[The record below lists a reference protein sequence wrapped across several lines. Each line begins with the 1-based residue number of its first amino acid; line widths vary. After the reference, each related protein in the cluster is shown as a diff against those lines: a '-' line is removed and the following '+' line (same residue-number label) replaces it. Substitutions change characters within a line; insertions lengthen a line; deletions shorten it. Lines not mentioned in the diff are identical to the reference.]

1 MSSEIY
7 NYNYGRSIYNLRLNS
22 LTFSATQNKIWKS
35 PEADSFMQSSVEGVP
50 IETKAKIFANELIRL
65 VNKKQAIPSKIDTAL
80 GKYLPNTKI
89 KLVSMDSYDE
99 FGINTKKNIAAATRP
114 IYDEKGVLQGI
125 KIFIP
130 EIEYGDK
137 FSENKYVENLTHEI
151 THAMQFAEDK
161 EIRLN
166 RKKAPEGQFYNF
178 YQQNTANILI
188 NTLVPQT
195 LVEIAKQNK
204 IEMNSLDDYEKFL
217 ESPSEGVSDETIKN
231 IYSKHCSF
239 QEYIN
244 TGFDMAMEDLM
255 QKMQVENDVL
265 AQNLIEGAGGVD
277 KFKAKIKT
285 MVVHT
290 LRMEEEAYK
299 AGSTARKAARN
310 FTGEDYNDT
319 IPHLIGLVAD
329 ALCCS

>member
-1 MSSEIY
+1 MDI
-7 NYNYGRSIYNLRLNS
+7 RDRLRNIGINIK
-22 LTFSATQNKIWKS
+22 SA
-35 PEADSFMQSSVEGVP
+35 
-50 IETKAKIFANELIRL
+50 RL
-65 VNKKQAIPSKIDTAL
+65 RRGLSQDERTAL
-80 GKYLPNTKI
+80 KRAYKYLWYSGLNLTDGMKE
-89 KLVSMDSYDE
+89 VRA
-99 FGINTKKNIAAATRP
+99 NI
-114 IYDEKGVLQGI
+114 EM
-125 KIFIP
+125 
-130 EIEYGDK
+130 
-137 FSENKYVENLTHEI
+137 NKYVENLTHEI

-217 ESPSEGVSDETIKN
+217 ESPSEGISDETIKN

-299 AGSTARKAARN
+299 AGSTARKAVRN
-310 FTGEDYNDT
+310 FTGKDYNDT
-319 IPHLIGLVAD
+319 IPQLIGLVAD